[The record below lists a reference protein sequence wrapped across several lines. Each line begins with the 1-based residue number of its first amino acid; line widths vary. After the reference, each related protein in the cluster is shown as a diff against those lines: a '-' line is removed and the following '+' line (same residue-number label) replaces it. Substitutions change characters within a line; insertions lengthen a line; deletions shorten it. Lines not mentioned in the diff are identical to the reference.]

1 VQDLL
6 EGVDAPPESID
17 SDHIGLP
24 TAGGAVSWS
33 SSDSSVIA
41 EDGRVTQPE
50 QGADPVEVT
59 LTATASIRGI
69 TETSEHVVT
78 VVPSRDSAEARAEA
92 AAEQYAVPAVL
103 ADGEPLPSAPEGVS
117 VTPTG
122 ATGAALDDG
131 APTLKAEEAAAEQ
144 YVVPAVLGDGEP
156 LPSAPEGVSVTPT
169 GATGAHLDEGALTL
183 ETEEAA
189 DATVTVEIA
198 REDAPE
204 TTVAK
209 TFEVTVLPQ
218 DASTDLAA
226 YHRTPTSEQE
236 ANNAD
241 VAYSMHLALAEE
253 DGWQP
258 LNENYG

>member
-1 VQDLL
+1 NQEEIQQQVQDLL

-41 EDGRVTQPE
+41 EAGRVTQPE

-78 VVPSRDSAEARAEA
+78 VGPCSDADEQVAAPVEAALTAAASIRGSPETSEHVVTVVPSSDSDEERAEA
-92 AAEQYAVPAVL
+92 AAEQYVVPAVL

-122 ATGAALDDG
+122 ATGARL
-131 APTLKAEEAAAEQ
+131 EE
-144 YVVPAVLGDGEP
+144 
-156 LPSAPEGVSVTPT
+156 
-169 GATGAHLDEGALTL
+169 
-183 ETEEAA
+183 
-189 DATVTVEIA
+189 
-198 REDAPE
+198 
-204 TTVAK
+204 
-209 TFEVTVLPQ
+209 
-218 DASTDLAA
+218 
-226 YHRTPTSEQE
+226 
-236 ANNAD
+236 
-241 VAYSMHLALAEE
+241 
-253 DGWQP
+253 
-258 LNENYG
+258 

>member
-1 VQDLL
+1 MFLCCCMVLL
-6 EGVDAPPESID
+6 FFSFFFFFQ
-17 SDHIGLP
+17 
-24 TAGGAVSWS
+24 
-33 SSDSSVIA
+33 A
-41 EDGRVTQPE
+41 EDGIRDGHVTGVQTCALP
-50 QGADPVEVT
+50 
-59 LTATASIRGI
+59 IF

-78 VVPSRDSAEARAEA
+78 VVPSSDSDEERAEA
-92 AAEQYAVPAVL
+92 AAEQYVVPAVL
-103 ADGEPLPSAPEGVS
+103 ADGEPLPSAPEGAS
-117 VTPTG
+117 ATPTG
-122 ATGAALDDG
+122 ATGARL
-131 APTLKAEEAAAEQ
+131 E
-144 YVVPAVLGDGEP
+144 
-156 LPSAPEGVSVTPT
+156 
-169 GATGAHLDEGALTL
+169 EGALTL
-183 ETEEAA
+183 ETEEPA

-258 LNENYG
+258 LNERSAIFIPRISQEVAETGSVMDLIHSLRDRAVFALPEGGYGIV